1 MLKHRSPPW
10 GSPLPEPR
18 CPRLASHSFR
28 APPALFS
35 DPRVLPAHL
44 PQGPCSAGGGSRH
57 LWSHPFPIRR
67 PLWPGACANSRP
79 QPSTQVEPGPAP
91 QPRPT
96 QRPHGGDATG
106 MALVRHE
113 RQVSGW
119 RGWRPDRWTDGTSQA
134 PLHGRRREG
143 ARAVG
148 LSLGEAGGT
157 DATERWC
164 GLLTA
169 EEPGMGWPWAPGAAG
184 TAPSGEADQL
194 TNDMT
199 RL

>member
-1 MLKHRSPPW
+1 
-10 GSPLPEPR
+10 
-18 CPRLASHSFR
+18 
-28 APPALFS
+28 
-35 DPRVLPAHL
+35 
-44 PQGPCSAGGGSRH
+44 
-57 LWSHPFPIRR
+57 
-67 PLWPGACANSRP
+67 
-79 QPSTQVEPGPAP
+79 
-91 QPRPT
+91 
-96 QRPHGGDATG
+96 

-157 DATERWC
+157 HATERWC

-169 EEPGMGWPWAPGAAG
+169 EEPGTGWPWAPGAAG
-184 TAPSGEADQL
+184 TAPSGEADRL
-194 TNDMT
+194 TTADLSYKNGLDDLHHLVA
-199 RL
+199 RRPINIL